1 MSHLTE
7 GERFM
12 PTQPMPDLQERLRKQ
27 RRWARP
33 PYTPNHLPVGL
44 RLFYAVVSLTWIGW
58 SVVGLLSGHMF
69 FLLSRRGPVHFS
81 GIPAVLFS
89 AAVLMSAFACCVAIV
104 DHYDKRDNES
114 SYKSAR
120 RWLWGIAAACL
131 FVSAA
136 VGCAERIDVLPFT
149 DGRVG
154 LLSTTELQTL
164 LASSWLNELLAPRSA
179 ELQRWSLILMACCIS
194 GALLLTKLGL
204 LKRDAPMGTGVA
216 LFVVVILVG
225 PALTSFTL
233 VVLSWLV
240 AGEPA
245 SPGLSEEAFRSQLAW
260 LHSMLLACLGSL
272 AVLLLA
278 LVALVLRAIGL
289 LPAPDPKHNNA
300 A

>member
-1 MSHLTE
+1 
-7 GERFM
+7 
-12 PTQPMPDLQERLRKQ
+12 
-27 RRWARP
+27 
-33 PYTPNHLPVGL
+33 
-44 RLFYAVVSLTWIGW
+44 
-58 SVVGLLSGHMF
+58 
-69 FLLSRRGPVHFS
+69 
-81 GIPAVLFS
+81 
-89 AAVLMSAFACCVAIV
+89 
-104 DHYDKRDNES
+104 
-114 SYKSAR
+114 
-120 RWLWGIAAACL
+120 
-131 FVSAA
+131 
-136 VGCAERIDVLPFT
+136 
-149 DGRVG
+149 
-154 LLSTTELQTL
+154 
-164 LASSWLNELLAPRSA
+164 
-179 ELQRWSLILMACCIS
+179 MACCIS